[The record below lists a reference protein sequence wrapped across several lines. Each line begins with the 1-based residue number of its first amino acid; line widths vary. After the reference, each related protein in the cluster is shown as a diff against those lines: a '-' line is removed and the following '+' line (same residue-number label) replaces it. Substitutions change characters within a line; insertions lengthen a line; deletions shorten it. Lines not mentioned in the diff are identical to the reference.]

1 MITAIF
7 NDKMDNTVAY
17 GLWQWD
23 YGQVLRIKGIDFSQ
37 FAIEIHFS
45 FNEDDEDS
53 TIAVGVTKEI
63 EYEST
68 IINDGETIV
77 TSETIQVLDVTIP
90 KDFLWNRNKK
100 NYTIYV
106 FLHLSNEEIGHTVKK
121 ILLPV
126 KIKARPTYPH
136 ASEDEAL
143 FHSTLEQINEYAQT
157 AIDNAKLSKSYAVG
171 GTETRDGEDVDN
183 AKYYAEQASTSSEEA
198 TLQAENAKQ
207 SANNAKEY
215 EENAE
220 LSANKAKEY
229 ETSSKT
235 NTDNAKEYK
244 DWAYE
249 YKNNAQEYSIASR
262 EYRDE
267 AESAKNIALQ
277 ASIDTGKVRDEVNRT
292 KTQIDGIA
300 DTIDNQ
306 LSNVT
311 ELANQVQTDK
321 EIVANNTVITNT
333 NVETTNNNVE
343 LTNQNKTATD
353 EALANSRRINEEVLT
368 IKNEVMGFAENA
380 SRIVAENIATH
391 NISSTAHDD
400 IRQLIIGLNNKLN
413 TVLDSDDSTLD
424 QLSEIVNYIKDN
436 RDLIETITTSK
447 INVSDIIDNLTTTSS
462 NKPLSAKQG
471 KVLKDL
477 IDAIV
482 IPTKVSAFVNDKGY
496 LTEHQNLSDYVKNT
510 DYATTDKGGVVKVNT
525 LRGIGITNK
534 GELLPVF
541 ASLDQIKAGQE
552 SFRVLVPASQHD
564 ATFYG
569 LAKAA
574 GDTTQ
579 SASNNEVGVYT
590 DDAKTKI
597 KSMIGVPTKTSDL
610 INDSGYLTTETQSNW
625 TETDSTSAS
634 YIQNKP
640 SIAKGTGVGSI
651 IEGSITGNTAN
662 IASKIYSHA
671 EGAQTISSGNIS
683 HAEGLMTESSGVVSH
698 AEGYKTIAGS
708 AYQHVQGKFN
718 VEDANSTYAHIV
730 GNGAD
735 EDNRSNAHT
744 LDWNGNAW
752 FAGKITVEGT
762 PTTDNDVVTKGFIDT
777 SYGIYVTDDNN
788 GTVTLHFGISS

>member
-171 GTETRDGEDVDN
+171 GTEIRDGEDVDN

-277 ASIDTGKVRDEVNRT
+277 ASIDTGGVRDEVNRT

-368 IKNEVMGFAENA
+368 IKNEVIGFAEDA

-447 INVSDIIDNLTTTSS
+447 INVSDIIDNLTTTST

-496 LTEHQNLSDYVKNT
+496 LTEHQSLNG
-510 DYATTDKGGVVKVNT
+510 YATEQWVEDK
-525 LRGIGITNK
+525 
-534 GELLPVF
+534 E
-541 ASLDQIKAGQE
+541 
-552 SFRVLVPASQHD
+552 
-564 ATFYG
+564 
-569 LAKAA
+569 
-574 GDTTQ
+574 
-579 SASNNEVGVYT
+579 
-590 DDAKTKI
+590 
-597 KSMIGVPTKTSDL
+597 
-610 INDSGYLTTETQSNW
+610 YLTEQTQSNW
-625 TETDSTSAS
+625 TETDNTSVS

-640 SIAKGTGVGSI
+640 SIASGTGYWSI
-651 IEGSITGNTAN
+651 VEGDIEAN
-662 IASKIYSHA
+662 KANSMYSHA
-671 EGAQTISSGNIS
+671 EGFGTVSDAIASHGEGLMCVTTGASS
-683 HAEGLMTESSGVVSH
+683 HAEGRQTKSSGINSH
-698 AEGYKTIAGS
+698 VEGYKTIASGDNS
-708 AYQHVQGKFN
+708 HVQGKFN

>member
-7 NDKMDNTVAY
+7 NDKMDSTVAY

-183 AKYYAEQASTSSEEA
+183 AKYYAEQASASSEEA
-198 TLQAENAKQ
+198 TLQAENAEQ

-229 ETSSKT
+229 ETLSKT
-235 NTDNAKEYK
+235 NANNAKEYK

-249 YKNNAQEYSIASR
+249 YKDNAQEYSITTR

-306 LSNVT
+306 LSDVT
-311 ELANQVQTDK
+311 ELANQVQADK
-321 EIVANNTVITNT
+321 EIVVNNTAITNT

-368 IKNEVMGFAENA
+368 IKNEVMGFTENA

-447 INVSDIIDNLTTTSS
+447 INVSDIIDNLTTTSN

-471 KVLKDL
+471 KILKDL

-496 LTEHQNLSDYVKNT
+496 LTEHQSLNG
-510 DYATTDKGGVVKVNT
+510 YATEQWVENKNYLTQHQDISGKGNKIVITLTGNNDSDELIPSLTYNEINNHLLAGDYIIIDNNGVALPYVTKYVIDNIT
-525 LRGIGITNK
+525 MFVFGFSVLFQEVYLTQGYGITPN
-534 GELLPVF
+534 
-541 ASLDQIKAGQE
+541 
-552 SFRVLVPASQHD
+552 
-564 ATFYG
+564 
-569 LAKAA
+569 
-574 GDTTQ
+574 
-579 SASNNEVGVYT
+579 
-590 DDAKTKI
+590 
-597 KSMIGVPTKTSDL
+597 
-610 INDSGYLTTETQSNW
+610 
-625 TETDSTSAS
+625 
-634 YIQNKP
+634 
-640 SIAKGTGVGSI
+640 
-651 IEGSITGNTAN
+651 NTA
-662 IASKIYSHA
+662 IP
-671 EGAQTISSGNIS
+671 
-683 HAEGLMTESSGVVSH
+683 L
-698 AEGYKTIAGS
+698 
-708 AYQHVQGKFN
+708 
-718 VEDANSTYAHIV
+718 
-730 GNGAD
+730 
-735 EDNRSNAHT
+735 
-744 LDWNGNAW
+744 W
-752 FAGKITVEGT
+752 
-762 PTTDNDVVTKGFIDT
+762 
-777 SYGIYVTDDNN
+777 SYGALNQFTDVEVEEIHNFCNSELYVTDDDN
-788 GTVTLHFGISS
+788 GTVTLHFGIQE